1 MNANIVKLFQRRVGL
16 LFMSLTVLQNPD
28 GTTIYE
34 GVKQN
39 ERKISRIS
47 TELQYI
53 LQTLRDKIM
62 VGITDK
68 KS

>member
-34 GVKQN
+34 GVKQR
-39 ERKISRIS
+39 EMKISRIS